1 MQPGIGRHAISHI
14 IIDGYNVIGI
24 FHKDMEKARDSFV
37 DLLISY
43 RKVKA
48 HDITVVF
55 DGYKSGAGTEH
66 VSVRGGVK
74 IIYSRLDERADDV
87 IKRIVSTDKKE
98 WIVVSN
104 DKDIVNHAWAAD
116 CIPVPSE
123 KFFDIVSRQTGQA
136 VSGTREYPDAD
147 FSYKDAEYDD
157 YPNAQKGNPYR
168 LSKKEKAIRR
178 ALGKL

>member
-1 MQPGIGRHAISHI
+1 
-14 IIDGYNVIGI
+14 
-24 FHKDMEKARDSFV
+24 MENARDSFV
-37 DLLISY
+37 DLLIRY
-43 RKVKA
+43 RKIKA

-55 DGYKSGAGTEH
+55 DGHKSGAGTEH
-66 VSVRGGVK
+66 VSVSGGVK
-74 IIYSRLDERADDV
+74 IIYSRLGERADDV

-104 DKDIVNHAWAAD
+104 DRDIVNHAWAAD
-116 CIPVPSE
+116 CIPVSSE
-123 KFFDIVSRQTGQA
+123 RFSEIVSKRAGQA
-136 VSGTREYPDAD
+136 VSETMEHPDAD
-147 FSYKDAEYDD
+147 LSYKDSEYDD